1 MTQQPYTLNRRAFI
15 KASAIAT
22 FTAALAGTKVMS
34 QPAFA
39 QSEMSDIDILNY
51 ALTLEHLES
60 RAYEVVNNID
70 LLDGAARDYFVEFG
84 NQEAAHVVA
93 LTGTITKLGGT
104 PVRAQADYNW
114 PDFQTG
120 QEVLDYFQTL
130 EELGAAAYLGQAGNI
145 QNKDLL
151 TAAVSIHNVE
161 GQHAAVLADLVG
173 KPVSPAF
180 AEAKTMD
187 EVVAAITPIL
197 STAPADWPMT
207 GRGGRRRSMAP
218 SNRPF

>member
-104 PVRAQADYNW
+104 PVRAQARF
-114 PDFQTG
+114 PIPI
-120 QEVLDYFQTL
+120 
-130 EELGAAAYLGQAGNI
+130 NI
-145 QNKDLL
+145 
-151 TAAVSIHNVE
+151 S
-161 GQHAAVLADLVG
+161 G
-173 KPVSPAF
+173 
-180 AEAKTMD
+180 
-187 EVVAAITPIL
+187 
-197 STAPADWPMT
+197 
-207 GRGGRRRSMAP
+207 
-218 SNRPF
+218 

>member
-1 MTQQPYTLNRRAFI
+1 MNQQTYKLNRRAFI

-22 FTAALAGTKVMS
+22 VTAALASTKVMR

-60 RAYEVVNNID
+60 RAYEVANNIN
-70 LLDGAARDYFVEFG
+70 LLDGAARAYFIEFG
-84 NQEAAHVVA
+84 NHEAAHVVA

-104 PVRAQADYNW
+104 PVRALANYNW

-161 GQHAAVLADLVG
+161 GQHAAVLAELVG
-173 KPVSPAF
+173 KPVSLAF
-180 AEAKTMD
+180 AESKTMD

-197 STAPADWPMT
+197 SSAPADWPMT
-207 GRGGRRRSMAP
+207 GRGGGSRYISAP
-218 SNRPF
+218 NRPF